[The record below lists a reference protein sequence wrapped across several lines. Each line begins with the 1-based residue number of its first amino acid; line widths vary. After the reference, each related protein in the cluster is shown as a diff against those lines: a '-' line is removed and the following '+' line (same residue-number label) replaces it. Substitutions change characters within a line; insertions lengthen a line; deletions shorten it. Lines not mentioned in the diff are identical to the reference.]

1 MRTRANLLLVVTA
14 AIWGFA
20 FVAQR
25 VGAQHVGAFTFN
37 GIRFAL
43 GAATLLPLVLTGR
56 RLAARSG
63 PDAVGGTAEPG
74 WGQTTRAGA
83 LCGLVLFAGATFQQ
97 AGLSTTTAGKA
108 GFVTGLYIVLVP
120 LLGMALGHRTTVL
133 TWVGVLFAA
142 AGLYLLTVTESLTM
156 AAGDALVLA
165 GAFCWATHILVI
177 NHVVEQHDPLRI
189 AMVQFATCSVLS
201 LVTAVATDPAP
212 FSGMSAALVPILY
225 GGLLSVGVAYTL
237 QVVAQRHAHPST
249 AALIMSTEAVFGAL
263 GGWLLLGEDLGARG
277 YAGAALMMG
286 GIVLSQLGDDGSAT
300 PQARDVSAASSA

>member
-1 MRTRANLLLVVTA
+1 MRARANLLLLVTA

-37 GIRFAL
+37 GVRFAL
-43 GAATLLPLVLTGR
+43 GAASLLPLVLSGR
-56 RLAARSG
+56 RLAARGG
-63 PDAVGGTAEPG
+63 PDAGSDTAAPG
-74 WGQTTRAGA
+74 WVQTARAGA

-133 TWVGVLFAA
+133 TWAGVVFAA
-142 AGLYLLTVTESLTM
+142 VGLYLLTVTESLTM

-177 NHVVEQHDPLRI
+177 NHVVERHDPLRI
-189 AMVQFATCSVLS
+189 AMVS

-212 FSGMSAALVPILY
+212 FAGVSAALVPILY

-286 GIVLSQLGDDGSAT
+286 GIVLSQLGEDESAT